1 MGRVLVVEDDERLT
15 RLITRSLQG
24 AGLGVTCATTGTDGL
39 AVALAGDFDLIVLDL
54 MLPGLP
60 GAEVLRR
67 LVRERRDEPVLV
79 LSAIADIDVRVSC
92 LDAGADDY
100 LGKPF
105 TIAELLARVR
115 LRMRAPAVGMV
126 SRSLSVGSV
135 CLDMRLQRAVVGGRQ
150 VELSGREFSLLKHL
164 MERGGLV
171 CTRAELLSDV
181 WGPVGDPNGNILDVC
196 VRRLRGKLGARWV
209 QTVRN
214 VGYRFAPD

>member
-15 RLITRSLQG
+15 RLIVRALQG
-24 AGLGVTCATTGTDGL
+24 AGLGVSCAGSGTDGL
-39 AVALAGDFDLIVLDL
+39 ALALAGDFDLVVLDL

-60 GAEVLRR
+60 GDEVLRR
-67 LVRERRDEPVLV
+67 LVRDRGDQPVLV
-79 LSAIADIDVRVSC
+79 LSAMADIDVRVGC
-92 LDAGADDY
+92 LDAGADDF
-100 LGKPF
+100 LAKPF

-115 LRMRAPAVGMV
+115 LRMRSPGAGVVG
-126 SRSLSVGSV
+126 RSLSVGSV
-135 CLDMRLQRAVVGGRQ
+135 CLDMRLQRATVDGRN

-171 CTRAELLSDV
+171 CTRNELLSGV
-181 WGPVGDPNGNILDVC
+181 WGPVGDANGNVLDVC

-214 VGYRFAPD
+214 VGYRFVTD